1 MFELIES
8 FTPACRNLP
17 WNASSD
23 DTTVL
28 NYITVRSSEATQR
41 MLAGYQLEGPSSV
54 ASPGLGESSRASSEL
69 SLGLWL
75 IATLCIIASPAARA
89 IADEPPQQNSP
100 AEKKWQIVP
109 SGDGQQWEV
118 SLFGG
123 EGDVIFGDQSVVM
136 KAGDP
141 LTGVRG
147 KFDFPKEDFEI
158 ELEGRRLSSFDFFC
172 GLTFPVGEGH
182 CSLILGGW
190 SGAVVGLS
198 SIDGEDASQN
208 STKRYMSFDNEKWYK
223 VRVRVDAERVRCWV
237 DEKQVVDQLRGEHKF
252 GVRNEMDL
260 SCPLGIAAFMCD
272 AEFRN
277 FRWRHLPK

>member
-1 MFELIES
+1 VFRL
-8 FTPACRNLP
+8 
-17 WNASSD
+17 
-23 DTTVL
+23 VL
-28 NYITVRSSEATQR
+28 
-41 MLAGYQLEGPSSV
+41 
-54 ASPGLGESSRASSEL
+54 
-69 SLGLWL
+69 
-75 IATLCIIASPAARA
+75 TLCIIASPAAWA
-89 IADEPPQQNSP
+89 MADEPPQQTSS
-100 AEKKWQIVP
+100 AEKKWQTVP

-123 EGDVIFGDQSVVM
+123 EGDVIFSDQSVVM
-136 KAGDP
+136 KSGDP

-147 KFDFPKEDFEI
+147 KFEFPKEDFEI
-158 ELEGRRLSSFDFFC
+158 EVESRRLSSFDFFC

-237 DEKQVVDQLRGEHKF
+237 DDKQVVDQSRGEHKF
-252 GVRNEMDL
+252 DVRNEMDL
-260 SCPLGIAAFMCD
+260 SRPLGIAAFMCD